1 MEIGG
6 IYMRTD
12 NKNHLI
18 TKGNELI
25 EARYKLT
32 INQQRV
38 LLSLSTQVRHDD
50 ADFKDYIVRVDELAK
65 MWGIETS
72 QNLYQRIEEAI
83 DDLMADKRGSIRIEE
98 QRADKTKVINYR
110 WLTRS
115 EYIKGSGE
123 ILLRLDPS
131 VKPFYLQLKEKFTQY
146 HLSAVIRFNS
156 SYSIRIYELLKLKQ
170 NMGKGGQ
177 FWREFTLLEL
187 REKLGIE
194 QELYPKFADL
204 HRRAIK
210 PALKEINDHSDLA
223 IIQVDYIKQGK
234 AVAGLKIYAE
244 PKNQMVMDYDDT
256 PEAQQE
262 QEKQEAKTEKK
273 LPKIHAELLAV
284 GVSDTTARNWIKKY
298 GSKRIA
304 RNLAYT
310 LAMKQT
316 QNISSIPAYL
326 AKIISQDIGEKW
338 AEEQKKKEEASK
350 QQQQAEKKKEQ
361 EYEAVKKQD
370 NEKRQRLKD
379 FFAGL
384 NEDEKAF
391 YLDEVE
397 VNFKGMKKSMF
408 QIEKSAYLKANS
420 QKIFSAYIL
429 DIEKVLNQ
437 HGIMLI

>member
-1 MEIGG
+1 METDG

-12 NKNHLI
+12 GKNAMI

-38 LLSLSTQVRHDD
+38 LLSLSTQVHQDD
-50 ADFKDYIVRVDELAK
+50 EDFTDYVVRVDDLAK

-72 QNLYQRIEEAI
+72 QNLYQRIEEAV
-83 DDLMADKRGSIRIEE
+83 DELMADKRGSIRIEE
-98 QRADKTKVINYR
+98 QRGEKTKVINYR

-131 VKPFYLQLKEKFTQY
+131 VKPFYLQLKNKFTQY
-146 HLSAVIRFNS
+146 HLSSVIRFKS

-177 FWREFTLLEL
+177 FWREFTLEEL

-194 QELYPKFADL
+194 KNIYPKFADF
-204 HRRAIK
+204 RVWAIQ
-210 PALKEINDHSDLA
+210 PAIKEINDHSDLS
-223 IIQVDYIKQGK
+223 IIQVDYLKQGR
-234 AVAGLKIYAE
+234 AVSGVKIYAE
-244 PKNQMVMDYDDT
+244 PKNQLVMDYDDT

-262 QEKQEAKTEKK
+262 QAEKEEKQKRK

-284 GVSDTTARNWIKKY
+284 GVSDTTARSWIKKY
-298 GSKRIA
+298 GTKRIS

-316 QNISSIPAYL
+316 QNIVSVPAYL
-326 AKIISQDIGEKW
+326 AKIISQDVGEQW
-338 AEEQKKKEEASK
+338 AEEQKKKAE
-350 QQQQAEKKKEQ
+350 AEKVQKKTEKIKEQ
-361 EYEAVKKQD
+361 EYDQQRQQDQAKREKVKGFFD
-370 NEKRQRLKD
+370 GLNPDEKEFYLGEVENS
-379 FFAGL
+379 FAGL
-384 NEDEKAF
+384 VKAKFATEKF
-391 YLDEVE
+391 
-397 VNFKGMKKSMF
+397 S
-408 QIEKSAYLKANS
+408 YLKTGGDR
-420 QKIFSAYIL
+420 IFSL
-429 DIEKVLNQ
+429 HLPKIESILNQ
-437 HGIMLI
+437 HGIFL

>member
-1 MEIGG
+1 MEMDG
-6 IYMRTD
+6 IYMRID
-12 NKNHLI
+12 EKKSLV

-25 EARYKLT
+25 EARYKLSL
-32 INQQRV
+32 NQQR
-38 LLSLSTQVRHDD
+38 LLLALSTQVQQED
-50 ADFKDYIVRVDELAK
+50 ADFHEYTLRVDDMAK
-65 MWGIETS
+65 MWGIEAS
-72 QNLYQRIEEAI
+72 HNLYERVEEAVK
-83 DDLMADKRGSIRIEE
+83 DLIRTDSGLIYFEE
-98 QRADKTKVINYR
+98 KNGKYTDVTMTRWVSSAHYR
-110 WLTRS
+110 
-115 EYIKGSGE
+115 KGSGT
-123 ILLRLDPS
+123 INISFDKS
-131 VKPFYLQLKEKFTQY
+131 VKKFFLQLKEKFTQY
-146 HLSAVIRFNS
+146 HLSAVIRFKS

-194 QELYPKFADL
+194 KYIYPKFADF
-204 HRRAIK
+204 RVWVIQPAI
-210 PALKEINDHSDLA
+210 KEINDHSDLA

-234 AVAGLKIYAE
+234 AVAGVKIYAE

-262 QEKQEAKTEKK
+262 QVTQEAKTERK

-316 QNISSIPAYL
+316 QNIASIPAYL

-338 AEEQKKKEEASK
+338 AEEQKKKDEEIK
-350 QQQQAEKKKEQ
+350 QQQQAEKKKE
-361 EYEAVKKQD
+361 ERYEAEKKQD
-370 NEKRQRLKD
+370 NEKRERIKN
-379 FFAGL
+379 FFENL
-384 NEDEKAF
+384 NEDEKTF

-397 VNFKGMKKSMF
+397 NSLKGLKKVHYKTDKAAF
-408 QIEKSAYLKANS
+408 LKANS
-420 QKIFSAYIL
+420 TKIFGVYAL
-429 DIEKVLNQ
+429 EIEKILNT
-437 HGIMLI
+437 HGVSL